1 MQHLTEEELVSH
13 YYHDS
18 DAPGAPEHLATCAE
32 CRSQY
37 ETIRRVLALVNEAP
51 VPERSAEY
59 GEQVWNRLR
68 WKLGSER
75 RRRRGWQS
83 IAAVAAMLAVAF
95 FAGQLWR
102 ARRETTPTIAGSQT
116 GVAAVTQKPAA
127 DAQNRILLVVLS
139 EHLDTSERVLLEFVN
154 ADPTDQMRLADQQ
167 KRAGE
172 LVSANRIYR
181 TTAAEQGDDRL
192 TDFLSDLE
200 PVLIEI
206 ANSGPEATAQK
217 IGQLQKRIETRG
229 LLFKVRVLS
238 AHVTGAETSPAPIDS
253 DTL

>member
-1 MQHLTEEELVSH
+1 MQHLTEEELVSY
-13 YYHDS
+13 YYHDA

-37 ETIRRVLALVNEAP
+37 DTIGRVLALVDEAP

-68 WKLGSER
+68 WKLGSDR

-83 IAAVAAMLAVAF
+83 IAAIAAMLAVAF
-95 FAGQLWR
+95 FAGQFWR
-102 ARRETTPTIAGSQT
+102 ARRETTPTIAGSPT
-116 GVAAVTQKPAA
+116 GVTAAARKPA
-127 DAQNRILLVVLS
+127 DGQNRILLVVLS
-139 EHLDTSERVLLEFVN
+139 EHLDTSERVLVEFVN
-154 ADPTDQMRLADQQ
+154 SNPTNPMLLEEQQ

-172 LVSANRIYR
+172 LVSANRLYR
-181 TTAAEQGDDRL
+181 ATAAEQGDDRV

-206 ANSGPEATAQK
+206 ANAGPQPSAEK
-217 IGQLQKRIETRG
+217 IGQLQKRIESKG

-238 AHVTGAETSPAPIDS
+238 AHVSGAETSPAPINS

>member
-1 MQHLTEEELVSH
+1 MQHLTEEEIISH
-13 YYHDS
+13 YYREF
-18 DAPGAPEHLATCAE
+18 DARDAESHLTSCAE
-32 CRSQY
+32 CRAQY
-37 ETIRRVLALVNEAP
+37 DTIRGVLALVNEAA
-51 VPERSAEY
+51 VPERSEGY

-75 RRRRGWQS
+75 RRLRGWQS
-83 IAAVAAMLAVAF
+83 LAAVAAMLAVAF

-102 ARRETTPTIAGSQT
+102 ARQETIPTIAGSPA
-116 GVAAVTQKPAA
+116 GPDAVAQKPAA
-127 DAQNRILLVVLS
+127 DAQNRILLIVLS

-154 ADPTDQMRLADQQ
+154 ADPADQLRFADQQ

-181 TTAAEQGDDRL
+181 TTAAEQGDDRV

-200 PVLIEI
+200 PVLMEI
-206 ANSGPEATAQK
+206 ANAGPEATTEK
-217 IGQLQKRIETRG
+217 IAQLQKRIESRG

-238 AHVTGAETSPAPIDS
+238 AQVTDAETNPAPIDS

>member
-18 DAPGAPEHLATCAE
+18 DAPDAPEHLALCAE

-37 ETIRRVLALVNEAP
+37 DTISRVLALVNEAP
-51 VPERSAEY
+51 VPDRSADY

-68 WKLGSER
+68 WKLGSQR
-75 RRRRGWQS
+75 RRRLGWQS

-102 ARRETTPTIAGSQT
+102 AGRETTPTIAGSQG
-116 GVAAVTQKPAA
+116 GVTAPRKPA
-127 DAQNRILLVVLS
+127 DGQNRILLVVLS
-139 EHLDTSERVLLEFVN
+139 DHLDTSERVLVEFVN
-154 ADPTDQMRLADQQ
+154 SNPRHPVLLEEQQ

-172 LVSANRIYR
+172 LVSANRLYR
-181 TTAAEQGDDRL
+181 ASAAEQGDDRV

-206 ANSGPEATAQK
+206 ANAGPQPSAEK
-217 IGQLQKRIETRG
+217 IGQLQKRIESKG
-229 LLFKVRVLS
+229 LLFKMRVLS
-238 AHVTGAETSPAPIDS
+238 AHVTGAETSATPINS

>member
-18 DAPGAPEHLATCAE
+18 DAPGAPEHLGTCAE

-37 ETIRRVLALVNEAP
+37 DTIRGVLALVNEAP

-83 IAAVAAMLAVAF
+83 IAAIAAMLAVAF

-102 ARRETTPTIAGSQT
+102 ARRETTPTIAGLQT
-116 GVAAVTQKPAA
+116 GVTAVAQKPAA

-139 EHLDTSERVLLEFVN
+139 DHLDTSERVLIEFVN
-154 ADPTDQMRLADQQ
+154 SNPNRPALLEDQQ

-172 LVSANRIYR
+172 LVSANRLYR
-181 TTAAEQGDDRL
+181 ATAAEQGDDRV

-206 ANSGPEATAQK
+206 ANAGPQASAEK
-217 IGQLQKRIETRG
+217 IGQLQKRIESKG

-238 AHVTGAETSPAPIDS
+238 AHVTGAERSPAPIDS